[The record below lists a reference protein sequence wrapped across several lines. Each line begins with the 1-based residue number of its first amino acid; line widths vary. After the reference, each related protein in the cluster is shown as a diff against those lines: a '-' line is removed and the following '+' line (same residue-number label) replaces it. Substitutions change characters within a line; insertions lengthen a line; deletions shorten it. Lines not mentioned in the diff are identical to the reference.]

1 MVQTTLSTQTK
12 VMLVTGAAL
21 ATGLAAY
28 ALGYLDYDW
37 RLWQTAPDQIVQQ
50 NVGQQGLGQQQQP
63 ENTGYQPPREVTT
76 EDAVTQPAL
85 TIYTDSRLPDAIA
98 GQAYET
104 RLTSSGGT
112 DVRWYLEQGAL
123 PAGLTLDEERGIIR
137 GTAVQPGSSAF
148 RLKVYFT
155 SGLAMRQSQF
165 TLNVVAARTVT
176 DNEEQIVT
184 PPGVNQGVNAAVT
197 NPQGQ
202 AQITTTS
209 LPAARVGQSYRVM
222 LEATGDVPSARQW
235 SVQGNLPTG
244 IALSSA
250 GELSG
255 TPTQAG
261 TSLVTIMLETRDA
274 SGAIN
279 MYRVARQ
286 YTVVVQEAVVNPPAQ
301 PAQPGIT
308 VSSNY
313 LPDARVGDQ
322 YRHQLIATGGAANA
336 RYRWMLANGVNPP
349 PGLTVSAEGLVSGTP
364 TQSGDYRL
372 YQTIV
377 VVEGQPNISATVDLS
392 LKVLPQQTT
401 QPPVQPPANPG
412 PTSLLISG
420 GYPDGGIGGYYS
432 SRPLEVSGGVAPY
445 EWAIVNGNVPSGLYF
460 SPNSQIAGYA
470 NQYGIFTFTVQV
482 RDQSG
487 RTTRTDRTIHIRPA
501 QPVISANID
510 PDLAN
515 RLRRI
520 DLIGVQVHDLIKLQD
535 DGNPDTQ
542 HDTTVYYIG
551 ADGRRHSFPNPKV
564 YFTWFPDF
572 SRVRIVAPTE
582 LADLPLGANITYR
595 PGSRLVKFMTDP
607 RVYAVDSDRRLRWV
621 KVESVAQALYGPFWA
636 RQVDDISDA
645 FYLDYRFGQSVDT
658 SGDYSVSGA
667 AGTAAFPSDVLPR

>member
-104 RLTSSGGT
+104 RLTSSGGA

-301 PAQPGIT
+301 PGIT

-377 VVEGQPNISATVDLS
+377 VVEGQPNISATVDLG

-412 PTSLLISG
+412 PTPLLISG

-487 RTTRTDRTIHIRPA
+487 RTTRADRTIHIRPA

-535 DGNPDTQ
+535 DSNPDTQ

>member
-37 RLWQTAPDQIVQQ
+37 RLWQSAPDQITQQ
-50 NVGQQGLGQQQQP
+50 NLGQQGLGQQQQ
-63 ENTGYQPPREVTT
+63 ENVGYQPSREVVT
-76 EDAVTQPAL
+76 EDALVQPAL

-104 RLTSSGGT
+104 RLTSSGGA

-123 PAGLTLDEERGIIR
+123 PAGLTLDEVRGVIR
-137 GTAVQPGSSAF
+137 GTAVQPGPSSF

-155 SGLAMRQSQF
+155 AGQAMRQSQF

-176 DNEEQIVT
+176 ENEEQIVT
-184 PPGVNQGVNAAVT
+184 PPGVNAAVT
-197 NPQGQ
+197 GQQGQ
-202 AQITTTS
+202 AQITNSS
-209 LPAARVGQSYRVM
+209 LPAARVGQAYRATF
-222 LEATGDVPSARQW
+222 EASGDVPSARQW
-235 SVQGNLPTG
+235 RSQGSLPAGLT
-244 IALSSA
+244 LNSA

-255 TPTQAG
+255 TPTQSG
-261 TSLVTIMLETRDA
+261 TSLISVVLQTRDA

-279 MYRVARQ
+279 MYEVVRQ
-286 YTVVVQEAVVNPPAQ
+286 YTFVVQEAVVNPPT
-301 PAQPGIT
+301 QPGIT

-322 YRHQLIATGGAANA
+322 YRHQLIAAGGATNA
-336 RYRWMLANGVNPP
+336 RYRWTLANGVSLP
-349 PGLTVSAEGLVSGTP
+349 PGLAMSSDGLVFGVP
-364 TQSGDYRL
+364 TQAGDYRL

-377 VVEGQPNISATVDLS
+377 AVEGQPSISATVDLG

-401 QPPVQPPANPG
+401 QPPVNPG
-412 PTSLLISG
+412 PTPLLISG

-487 RTTRTDRTIHIRPA
+487 RTTRADRTIHIRPA
-501 QPVISANID
+501 QPVVSANID

-607 RVYAVDSDRRLRWV
+607 RVYVVDSDRRLRWV